1 VTHPTLGWG
10 FVIGVVAIAGLPPL
24 GIFMTEFLIVSST
37 FARQPWLAV
46 ALVFGLLLAF
56 GALTLRLTSVA
67 FGEPRGSTASAQA
80 SYVPMFAH
88 LSLVLVAGVYLPAP
102 LVVWFQHVAGLLG

>member
-1 VTHPTLGWG
+1 MIHASLFLRRAFLLDT
-10 FVIGVVAIAGLPPL
+10 IASG
-24 GIFMTEFLIVSST
+24 MM
-37 FARQPWLAV
+37 A
-46 ALVFGLLLAF
+46 LLLAF

-67 FGEPRGSTASAQA
+67 FGEPRGSSASAEA

-88 LSLVLVAGVYLPAP
+88 LSLVLAAGVYLPAP